1 MGGLRSGQYAKAV
14 FEKRRAM
21 CCVGFLFAAVLVGG
35 CGGNGGT
42 ASQVEPTLSAT
53 VSPTA
58 APANPSPTAEP
69 PTGTPTSTS
78 EPTALPPPT
87 QPPAPTPDTR
97 VPIRDLPTP
106 DQVQLGKDGKYFVA
120 DRGDGCTWVEYLR
133 DTSPEIGLQVFLR
146 TDCAVDFGITFRPES
161 GEVLRLS

>member
-1 MGGLRSGQYAKAV
+1 
-14 FEKRRAM
+14 M

-78 EPTALPPPT
+78 EPTALPPTALPPPT

-97 VPIRDLPTP
+97 VPIRDLPTA
-106 DQVQLGKDGKYFVA
+106 DQVQLGKAGKYFVA
-120 DRGDGCTWVEYLR
+120 DRGDGCMWVEHGR
-133 DTSPEIGLQVFLR
+133 TVSPDFGEEIVLA
-146 TDCAVDFGITFRPES
+146 TDCPIDFAFVYRIRT
-161 GEVLRLS
+161 GEIFPLS

>member
-1 MGGLRSGQYAKAV
+1 
-14 FEKRRAM
+14 M

-42 ASQVEPTLSAT
+42 ASQVEPTTAAT

-97 VPIRDLPTP
+97 VPIRDLPTA

-120 DRGDGCTWVEYLR
+120 DRGDGCMWVEHGRRRYESVGLR
-133 DTSPEIGLQVFLR
+133 VSLF
-146 TDCAVDFGITFRPES
+146 TDCPGDFFFDFAPET
-161 GEVLRLS
+161 GEVIFVQE